1 MKKQM
6 LLFIGLTGLIA
17 ISCNKESNAEL
28 QDTETTDTT
37 NVATYAA
44 MAFDTI
50 PSTLLCEESVA
61 EFDAITAEKFLDVI
75 GSYVYAQNME
85 YICYREGDNIYYK
98 RLSSLVDDE
107 YNVFNQLEGRPGRYV
122 AFQEGFTTAQYENM
136 SDGKGDIVLEYHPF
150 RFDEDTQTIGS
161 KGIDGYAV
169 EEGKYKLAYVDANY
183 IVLESTISEKAKHTL
198 AIDDAK
204 PYFVREIL
212 ARHTEELKT
221 PTIVRDYRE

>member
-6 LLFIGLTGLIA
+6 LLFLGLAGLIA
-17 ISCNKESNAEL
+17 ISCNKGSNAVL

-44 MAFDTI
+44 MVFDTI

-75 GSYVYAQNME
+75 GSYVYAQNIE
-85 YICYREGDNIYYK
+85 YICYREGDNVYYR
-98 RLSSLVDDE
+98 RLSSLFDDE
-107 YNVFNQLEGRPGRYV
+107 YNVFEQLEGRPGRYV
-122 AFQEGFTTAQYENM
+122 SFQKEFTTAQYENM
-136 SDGKGDIVLEYHPF
+136 NDEKDDVVLEYHSF
-150 RFDEDTQTIGS
+150 HFDEDAQILGS

-169 EEGKYKLAYVDANY
+169 EEEKYKLTYVDANY
-183 IVLESTISEKAKHTL
+183 IVLESTISGKAKHTF
-198 AIDDAK
+198 AINDDK

-212 ARHTEELKT
+212 VRHTEKLKT
-221 PTIVRDYRE
+221 PTIVHDYRE